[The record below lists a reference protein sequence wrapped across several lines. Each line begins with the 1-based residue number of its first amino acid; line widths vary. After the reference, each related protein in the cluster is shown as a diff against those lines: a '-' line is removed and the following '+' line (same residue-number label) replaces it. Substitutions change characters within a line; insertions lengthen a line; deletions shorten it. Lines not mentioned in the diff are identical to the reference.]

1 MSDVKLKVGDLVVF
15 KKYENMTDEEQSGII
30 EENFPEFGKVSE
42 VYKVLDDI
50 NRFEIE
56 GEPHTFSTGSIKYII
71 SNTDDIHA
79 GDEALIKTTL
89 GETKGDYVWTSCSWI
104 SKDDVIGV
112 LKRKEEH
119 FIVQENHYG
128 MYVNGSEVLV
138 VNKDDAKIYNSRD
151 EANDEAAGLHLN
163 AWNVIP
169 YGD

>member
-1 MSDVKLKVGDLVVF
+1 MKLKVGDLVVF
-15 KKYENMTDEEQSGII
+15 KKYDDMTENERFDIRRCV
-30 EENFPEFGKVSE
+30 FPEFGKVSE

-50 NRFEIE
+50 NRFEIK
-56 GEPHTFSTGSIKYII
+56 GEPYTFSTGSIDYVI
-71 SNTDDIHA
+71 SGSDADDIHD
-79 GDEALIKTTL
+79 GDEVLVKATVNSTHEKL
-89 GETKGDYVWTSCSWI
+89 VWLEPLAF
-104 SKDDVIGV
+104 KNDVVKV
-112 LKRKEEH
+112 LKHKEEH

-128 MYVNGSEVLV
+128 MYVNGPEVLV